1 MSKKSDSVGKLHQ
14 YYTCMGIHVLFP
26 ETVINSPL
34 GDNKLRCEHET
45 QFQSSELISI
55 KRIGT
60 SSAKLIRN
68 DVNGN
73 ILNVEDVG
81 TFAGAGRIDVTN
93 DIIVCLDNGE
103 SIGYSLKATKQSMGK
118 ILSRNMG
125 ANSLIEQYFY
135 SPVSQ
140 KYFTEFFKIKRFE
153 FLNKILN
160 TNFNDIKDAIENIRS
175 DSSKKGHEKPR
186 FKYYPNANS
195 PRDMFLHDI
204 RDKLYEILIEK
215 IEVENIIRACN
226 LILDSGKKH
235 ILASYKENREN
246 TELIINR
253 IQNIDDYKEIK
264 KRGNDSVEVVLN
276 DYKIG
281 FRFKFESDITS
292 NIKLVGD
299 YT

>member
-1 MSKKSDSVGKLHQ
+1 
-14 YYTCMGIHVLFP
+14 MGIHVLFP
-26 ETVINSPL
+26 ETVVNSPL

-45 QFQSSELISI
+45 QFQSSELISL

-60 SSAKLIRN
+60 LSAKRIRN

-81 TFAGAGRIDVTN
+81 EFAGAGHIDVTD
-93 DIIVCLDNGE
+93 DIIVCIDNGK
-103 SIGYSLKATKQSMGK
+103 SIGYSLKATKQSIGQ
-118 ILSRNMG
+118 ILSKNMG

-140 KYFTEFFKIKRFE
+140 NFFTEFFKIKRLE
-153 FLNKILN
+153 FLNRILN
-160 TNFNDIKDAIENIRS
+160 TNFNYIKDAIEKIRN
-175 DSSKKGHEKPR
+175 DSSKKGYKKPR

-215 IEVENIIRACN
+215 IEVENIIQACN
-226 LILDSGKKH
+226 LILDSGKKQ
-235 ILASYKENREN
+235 ILASYREN
-246 TELIINR
+246 EEKTKLIINR
-253 IQNIDDYKEIK
+253 IQNIDDYKEIRI
-264 KRGNDSVEVVLN
+264 RGNDSVEVVFN